1 MTYDISLISK
11 NAIVVEHL
19 AKYFIGVEDNSRIK
33 TISELEDEIVV
44 ARGTI
49 QNSLNLLKQV
59 GAITLKARGHLG
71 TFLISKDI
79 SMLLR
84 YANISFIV
92 GVMPLPYSKLYE
104 GLSTGL
110 LHTMENKLN
119 VPVNMA
125 YMRGASRR
133 IEMMLNGRYDFAI
146 LSKFAA
152 IDYLNQNNDIEIITE
167 FEPGSF
173 LNKHVVMFNSPDHQ
187 VIEDGMRV
195 GIDYD
200 SIDQSS
206 LTLEV
211 SKSLDVELVEVSYN
225 QLVEKLLTNEI
236 DAAIWN
242 DDEVARKTPS
252 ITTRDLELDNNYNTI
267 AVIVIDKNRQD
278 LKRLLMSLI
287 DINEVQDIQHQVL
300 NNELIPSY

>member
-1 MTYDISLISK
+1 MTYDSSLISK
-11 NAIVVEHL
+11 NALVVEHL
-19 AKYFIGVEDNSRIK
+19 SKYFIGVEDNSRIK
-33 TISELEDEIVV
+33 TISELENEIIA

-49 QNSLNLLKQV
+49 QNSMNLLKIA
-59 GAITLKARGHLG
+59 GAITLKPRGHLG
-71 TFLISKDI
+71 TFLISKDL
-79 SMLLR
+79 SLLLR

-119 VPVNMA
+119 IPVNMA

-152 IDYLNQNNDIEIITE
+152 LDYLQHNDDIEIITE

-173 LNKHVVMFNSPDHQ
+173 LNKHVVMFNTPDKQ

-200 SIDQSS
+200 SIDQAA

-211 SKSLDVELVEVSYN
+211 SKPLNVKLEN
-225 QLVEKLLTNEI
+225 QLQPVGRETVE
-236 DAAIWN
+236 
-242 DDEVARKTPS
+242 
-252 ITTRDLELDNNYNTI
+252 
-267 AVIVIDKNRQD
+267 
-278 LKRLLMSLI
+278 
-287 DINEVQDIQHQVL
+287 
-300 NNELIPSY
+300 

>member
-1 MTYDISLISK
+1 MAYNSSLISK
-11 NAIVVEHL
+11 NALAVEHL
-19 AKYFIGVEDNSRIK
+19 AKYFIGIENNSRIK
-33 TISELEDEIVV
+33 TISELENEIMA

-49 QNSLNLLKQV
+49 QNSMTLLKNV
-59 GAITLKARGHLG
+59 GAITLKPRGHLG
-71 TFLISKDI
+71 TFLISKDL

-110 LHTMENKLN
+110 LHTMENQLN

-125 YMRGASRR
+125 YMRGANRR
-133 IEMMLNGRYDFAI
+133 IEMVLNGRYDFAI

-152 IDYLNQNNDIEIITE
+152 INYLNKFDDIEIITE

-173 LNKHVVMFNSPDHQ
+173 LNKHVVMFNSPDKH

-200 SIDQSS
+200 SIDQAS

-211 SKSLDVELVEVSYN
+211 SKSLNVKLVEVSYN
-225 QLVEKLLTNEI
+225 QLVEKLLSNEI

-242 DDEVARKTPS
+242 DDEQSRKTPA
-252 ITTRDLELDNNYNTI
+252 ITTRDLKLDNNYNTI
-267 AVIVIDKNRQD
+267 AVIVIDKGRQD
-278 LKRLLMSLI
+278 LKQLLMTLI
-287 DINEVQDIQHQVL
+287 NIDEVQQIQQQVV
-300 NNELIPSY
+300 NNERIPSY